1 LIILVEDEWH
11 LPWGEGCGMVWGKRN
26 TPIAVPMTNERER
39 QTYYGAIT
47 LLTKTVHL
55 QERPVGDGTNTVAY
69 LKWWQTLYPD
79 KKLLFVWDG
88 ASYHRGQEMQPF
100 LAQEKAG
107 LAATDWKITCVPF
120 APNAP
125 EQNPVEDLWLTG
137 KTYLRKQFA
146 LNKTF
151 AAVKHCF
158 STFLRALNF
167 ESVKCGWYWPDPQMI

>member
-1 LIILVEDEWH
+1 LIILVEDECH
-11 LPWGEGCGMVWGKRN
+11 LLWGDVCGRVWGKRN

-39 QTYYGAIT
+39 QTYYGAIN

-55 QERPVGDGTNTVAY
+55 QERPGGDGINTVAY
-69 LKWWQTLYPD
+69 LQWCQALYPD

-88 ASYHRGQEMQPF
+88 ASYHRGQEMRTF
-100 LAQEKAG
+100 LAQENAG
-107 LAATDWKITCVPF
+107 LTEVDWEITCVPF

-125 EQNPVEDLWLTG
+125 EQNPLEDLWLKG

-146 LNKTF
+146 VNKTF
-151 AAVKHCF
+151 AAVRHCF

-167 ESVKCGWYWPDPQMI
+167 ESAKFEWYWPDPQMI